1 MDFMEPSNNLETIVD
16 HAIEIFEKI
25 QQTKK

>member
-1 MDFMEPSNNLETIVD
+1 MDFMEPFNKLKTIVD